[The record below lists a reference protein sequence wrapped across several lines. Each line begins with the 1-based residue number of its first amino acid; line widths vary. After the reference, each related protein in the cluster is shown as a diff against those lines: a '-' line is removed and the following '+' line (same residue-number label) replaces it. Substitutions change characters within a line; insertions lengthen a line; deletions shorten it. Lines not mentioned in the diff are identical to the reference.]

1 MVIYVLDSSAVLRF
15 LDGEAG
21 FEVVREIFRL
31 ALRGECILLIS
42 AVNWGEVAGKLY
54 QRVGSAA
61 AEKTAAR
68 ILRKG
73 LKIVPVSAERAA
85 ASAILSVDLGIGY
98 ADAFGVELATD
109 PNSMLVTADYGV
121 KRAEELIRIEFLPT
135 KPKP

>member
-73 LKIVPVSAERAA
+73 LKIVPVFAERAA

-98 ADAFGVELATD
+98 ADASGVELATD